1 MSVDASA
8 VLERVSVRVLE
19 RDVAPGGDVL
29 GNMSSRPRT
38 EIRRV
43 VPAVQRGWVLFALNR
58 DRSASEFV
66 PPELTPALLAR
77 LDERWRALGLTGATV
92 VERTRYGAA
101 GIDPVT
107 CIDDELTL
115 NVLLRVREGLLIHAM
130 PLITST
136 DELGHATV
144 VCADERLR
152 DAVVIANRV
161 VRRARQRARRAA
173 DATAATPTR
182 TTTTR
187 STS

>member
-1 MSVDASA
+1 MSV
-8 VLERVSVRVLE
+8 VLERVSGRVLTP
-19 RDVAPGGDVL
+19 DVAPGGDVL

-43 VPAVQRGWVLFALNR
+43 VPSVQRGWVLFALDR

-66 PPELTPALLAR
+66 PPQLTPALLAR
-77 LDERWRALGLTGATV
+77 LDERWRALGLTGATI

-101 GIDPVT
+101 GINPVT

-161 VRRARQRARRAA
+161 VRRTRQRARRNA
-173 DATAATPTR
+173 DATNPNTITTT

-187 STS
+187 STP

>member
-1 MSVDASA
+1 MSI
-8 VLERVSVRVLE
+8 VLERVSGRVLAH
-19 RDVAPGGDVL
+19 DVAPGGDVL

-43 VPAVQRGWVLFALNR
+43 VPSVQRGWVLFALNR

-66 PPELTPALLAR
+66 PPELTPELLAR
-77 LDERWRALGLTGATV
+77 LDERWRALGLTGATI

-161 VRRARQRARRAA
+161 VRRARQRARRTA
-173 DATAATPTR
+173 DATDPN
-182 TTTTR
+182 TTTR
-187 STS
+187 STR